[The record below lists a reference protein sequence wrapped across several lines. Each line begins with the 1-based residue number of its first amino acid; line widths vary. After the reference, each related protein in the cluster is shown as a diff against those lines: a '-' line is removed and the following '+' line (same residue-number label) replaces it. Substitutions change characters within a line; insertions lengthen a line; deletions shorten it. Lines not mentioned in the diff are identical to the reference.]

1 MVRNCIELLIE
12 NKDVLLPVWNL
23 LEFKSTPMILDAPA
37 ILAPS
42 AA

>member
-1 MVRNCIELLIE
+1 MKLSVAEYIVEETAGSPSSN
-12 NKDVLLPVWNL
+12 LP
-23 LEFKSTPMILDAPA
+23 EFKSTPIILEAPA

>member
-1 MVRNCIELLIE
+1 MIKIDISPSLDLA
-12 NKDVLLPVWNL
+12 
-23 LEFKSTPMILDAPA
+23 EFKSTPIILDAPA

>member
-1 MVRNCIELLIE
+1 VCAYIYIQHIDSPSSKRAG
-12 NKDVLLPVWNL
+12 
-23 LEFKSTPMILDAPA
+23 FRSTPMILEAPA